1 MAPGVHCR
9 SIVHC
14 EMSSYKPS
22 LQTQSKSNDF
32 QLRRIPHVVLDR
44 KSISTAYAPVLHRS
58 KPVAASQQAAAAS
71 AGFMKQMSWMY
82 KFVLGWCHHDQ
93 MSRVFTLKKR
103 TYQVCFECGREFDYS
118 WARMHIQ
125 RSADRACVPLHIAR
139 PVQLPGI
146 LVAHAISLNS

>member
-1 MAPGVHCR
+1 MAPGAPCK

-14 EMSSYKPS
+14 EMSSCKPS
-22 LQTQSKSNDF
+22 LQTQSQINRFSTEENS
-32 QLRRIPHVVLDR
+32 HVVLDR
-44 KSISTAYAPVLHRS
+44 KSISHAYVPVLHRNR
-58 KPVAASQQAAAAS
+58 PVAANQRAAAAS
-71 AGFMKQMSWMY
+71 AGFMKRMSWMY

-103 TYQVCFECGREFDYS
+103 TYRVCFECGREFEYS

-125 RSADRACVPLHIAR
+125 MPADRAYVPLHIAM
-139 PVQLPGI
+139 PAQVPGI